1 MNLLID
7 THALFWFFSNDE
19 RLSQKARNHI
29 RRSLKIFIPTIVLL
43 ELFRMM
49 DKKGLI
55 NQFNIILSELKNG
68 TNNSIVSLD
77 LPITEKSFKL
87 QPSLE
92 MHDAVVVATAQLL
105 KVPIITKDE
114 TIQKVYPQTIW

>member
-1 MNLLID
+1 VNLLID